1 MRNPWVPEFF
11 QGFGKKRH
19 YFEGWYFKHS
29 GGPDKGAWSFI
40 PGVAFGDKRES
51 AYSFVQAIEGETG
64 RSWWFQYP
72 VDSFSASSSSLE
84 IRVGNNRFSAAGI
97 ELDLD
102 DGSSAIRGRLAYGP
116 FSKFKFPFWSPGVMG
131 PYSFV
136 PGMECNH
143 GLVSLDHAV
152 DGLLEVEGRRVEFKK
167 GRGYI
172 EKDWGKSMPESWV
185 WMQSNDFPARGD
197 SLMLSV
203 AKVPWAGS
211 AFRGFL
217 CALSLGKEKNLFAS
231 YNGSKISRLAI
242 TDTLVECE
250 IAKSRKGKVEE
261 FLKVTATRSRGGI
274 LLAPVAGILS
284 RRIAEAVDASLE
296 VEYFRVGRGTYFNKA
311 SPAGLEVVGNIGG
324 LDQGSAG

>member
-1 MRNPWVPEFF
+1 VRNPWFPEFF
-11 QGFGKKRH
+11 QGSGRKRH

-29 GGPDKGAWSFI
+29 GGPDRGAWSFI
-40 PGVAFGDKRES
+40 PGVAFGKNRES
-51 AYSFVQAIEGETG
+51 SYSFVQAIEGETG
-64 RSWWFQYP
+64 KSWWFQYP
-72 VDSFSASSSSLE
+72 LESFSASATKLD
-84 IRVGNNRFSAAGI
+84 IYVGGNHFSPEGI

-102 DGSSAIRGRLAYGP
+102 DGTSVIRGRFAYGP
-116 FSKFKFPFWSPGVMG
+116 FTRFITPFWSPGVMG

-143 GLVSLDHAV
+143 GLVSLDHSV
-152 DGLLEVEGRRVEFKK
+152 DGVLEVEGRQIHFKN

-172 EKDWGKSMPESWV
+172 EKDWGTSMPESWV

-217 CALSLGKEKNLFAS
+217 CALSLGTEKNLFAS
-231 YNGSKISRLAI
+231 YNGSKISKLAV

-250 IAKSRKGKVEE
+250 IEKSRKRRVEE
-261 FLKVTATRSRGGI
+261 VLKVTATRSRGGI

-284 RRIAEAVDASLE
+284 RRIAEAVDASIE
-296 VEYFRVGRGTYFNKA
+296 VEYFRRGRGTYYNKA
-311 SPAGLEVVGNIGG
+311 SPAGLEVVGNVGAMDG
-324 LDQGSAG
+324 RA